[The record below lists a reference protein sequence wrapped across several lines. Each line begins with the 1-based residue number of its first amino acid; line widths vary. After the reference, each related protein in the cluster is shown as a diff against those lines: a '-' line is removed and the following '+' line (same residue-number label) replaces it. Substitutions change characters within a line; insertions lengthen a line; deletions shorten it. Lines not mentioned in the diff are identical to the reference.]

1 MLTKIE
7 LANILSDIGA
17 SNANMGLDVHVVT
30 QRQDNFLDL
39 LRQLARWAED
49 QGLNYTSSTGC
60 C

>member
-7 LANILSDIGA
+7 LANVLSDIGA
-17 SNANMGLDVHVVT
+17 ANANMGLDVHVVT

-49 QGLNYTSSTGC
+49 QGLNYTS
-60 C
+60 